1 MCIQAGYTW
10 RPDRR
15 SRLSSTPP
23 RENPLRY
30 GANGKAAP
38 CDGKWHLRLSPCVFG
53 AVQNRTRITIDSDR
67 EPPIESGWEV
77 PGGVRRPPRA
87 PRENWIRTLVVEL
100 LRVIA
105 NGEAVRR

>member
-38 CDGKWHLRLSPCVFG
+38 CDGKWHLRLRPCVFG

-67 EPPIESGWEV
+67 EPPIESGSEAW
-77 PGGVRRPPRA
+77 RRSPPSARSA
-87 PRENWIRTLVVEL
+87 RELDTRTLLVQL

-105 NGEAVRR
+105 SAEAVRR